1 MRSERANFLRRL
13 QAISS
18 ACEESLLV
26 NNADSSHNER
36 AKQLRCGLCVMIFS
50 ALEDFLRERIAQ
62 ILEHIT
68 PASLPFS
75 NLSQKF
81 QTSASQVALQSLA
94 FQSQYIE
101 EDQRLAFL
109 RAEFKKLA
117 TLGENHYSISRY
129 AFSNSKTNVQASEIF
144 DVLDSFLVEK
154 PWEAIY
160 YTARR
165 LQLATANPAKQ
176 EFEQLATARHS
187 AAHKQI
193 YDIPSIDLK
202 AKVASAM
209 SIGVAFDIV
218 LSSAALNMNS
228 SIARHQAM
236 RLLKAGDIKI
246 YFISENPYRG
256 KYRLIQDG
264 QPKSKTLNSDPALH
278 TVKAIGLQKLAI
290 DPGVLV
296 IQDGTGKPKEWYC
309 RAAGE

>member
-18 ACEESLLV
+18 ACEEPLLV
-26 NNADSSHNER
+26 NNADLAHNER

-50 ALEDFLRERIAQ
+50 ALEDFLRERISQ
-62 ILEHIT
+62 VLEHLT

-75 NLSQKF
+75 SLSQKF
-81 QTSASQVALQSLA
+81 QNSASQVALQSLA

-117 TLGENHYSISRY
+117 TVGENHYSISRF
-129 AFSNSKTNVQASEIF
+129 AFSNSKTNVQSSEIF
-144 DVLDSFLVEK
+144 DVLDAFLVEK
-154 PWEAIY
+154 PWESIY
-160 YTARR
+160 LTARR

-193 YDIPSIDLK
+193 FDIPSIDLK
-202 AKVASAM
+202 AKISSAM
-209 SIGVAFDIV
+209 SIGVAFDVV
-218 LSSAALNMNS
+218 LSCAVSNMNS

-236 RLLKAGDIKI
+236 RNLKANDIKVF
-246 YFISENPYRG
+246 YVEEGQYRG
-256 KYRLIQDG
+256 KYRLIQEG
-264 QPKSKTLNSDPALH
+264 QPKHRTLLSDPDLSV
-278 TVKAIGLQKLAI
+278 VKANGLQKLAVN
-290 DPGVLV
+290 PGVLV
-296 IQDGTGKPKEWYC
+296 VQDAMGKPKEWYC
-309 RAAGE
+309 RANGE